1 MTTHVYLK
9 YAIALLMEEY
19 GLQTEQ
25 EITFKEIKEELE
37 KGLNAF
43 SVKPIDDYCGQ
54 TKVQYGFTKEKND
67 AKKYIF
73 LAPNT
78 IASEMKASNL
88 YNAVCKTCSEENI
101 DLLKPYK
108 ISQSEVPTSG
118 EFNAFSDN
126 GNIGRGKPSATVFDQ
141 CLALITSTTALKP
154 CLQYKSGTGELSI
167 DNTCLIPDLDIS
179 DLRDFIRLFKR
190 IRIQKLDS
198 SLMVGRV
205 NCVKGKTLKYIPK
218 RPNIFN
224 GNFPNAPH
232 SSALGSVALL
242 GSIGEMTK
250 EIDVSEVAKK
260 VLESLKDCNFYAIKY
275 GDASVFSFNHSII
288 RLAERGKLRRIVDS
302 LYYVVLYKEGRRT
315 TNNAFEYQKFDL
327 FASRFLQMFNRP
339 TFKDFLA
346 FRAEYPYDI
355 ELLLNTYFCD
365 MEKIDKEIITSAKE
379 LGKWLNYVAYRSAQ
393 QEVGT
398 SSGWDDLI
406 KAKAKILVELESSV
420 FSAKSGD
427 ALIAYTIT
435 RAGRLSGL
443 DAPAAASL
451 FMEEAASGELP
462 LEQAK
467 NLLIAFSR
475 LKSKKE
481 EADKAYS
488 NDNQSIENEN
498 EEMTE
503 DYSNI

>member
-43 SVKPIDDYCGQ
+43 SVKLIDDYCGQ

-67 AKKYIF
+67 AKKYTF

-154 CLQYKSGTGELSI
+154 CLQYKSGTGKLSI

-365 MEKIDKEIITSAKE
+365 MK
-379 LGKWLNYVAYRSAQ
+379 VH
-393 QEVGT
+393 
-398 SSGWDDLI
+398 I
-406 KAKAKILVELESSV
+406 KSV
-420 FSAKSGD
+420 
-427 ALIAYTIT
+427 
-435 RAGRLSGL
+435 
-443 DAPAAASL
+443 
-451 FMEEAASGELP
+451 
-462 LEQAK
+462 
-467 NLLIAFSR
+467 
-475 LKSKKE
+475 
-481 EADKAYS
+481 
-488 NDNQSIENEN
+488 
-498 EEMTE
+498 
-503 DYSNI
+503 

>member
-37 KGLNAF
+37 KGLNTF
-43 SVKPIDDYCGQ
+43 SVKPIGDYCGQ

-78 IASEMKASNL
+78 ITSEMKASNL
-88 YNAVCKTCSEENI
+88 YNAVCETCSEENI
-101 DLLKPYK
+101 NLLRAHD
-108 ISQSEVPTSG
+108 ITQSEVPISG
-118 EFNAFSDN
+118 EFNRFTDK
-126 GNIGRGKPSATVFDQ
+126 GTFQRGKSKATVFDQ

-154 CLQYKSGTGELSI
+154 CLQYKSGARKISM
-167 DNTCLIPDLDIS
+167 DNTCLIPDLEIS
-179 DLRDFIRLFKR
+179 DLQNFIRLFKR
-190 IRIQKLDS
+190 IRIQKLDN
-198 SLMVGRV
+198 SLMVGKV
-205 NCVKGKTLKYIPK
+205 KCDKGKTLKYIPQ

-250 EIDVSEVAKK
+250 EIDVSELAKK

-302 LYYVVLYKEGRRT
+302 LYYVVLYKEGRRS

-355 ELLLNTYFCD
+355 ELMLNTYFCD
-365 MEKIDKEIITSAKE
+365 MEKIDKEIVTSAKE
-379 LGKWLNYVAYRSAQ
+379 LGKWLNNVAYRSAQ
-393 QEVGT
+393 QEVAT
-398 SSGWDDLI
+398 SPGWDDLI
-406 KAKAKILVELESSV
+406 KAKAKVLVELESSI

-427 ALIAYTIT
+427 ALVAHTIT
-435 RAGRLSGL
+435 RAGRLSRL

-451 FMEEAASGELP
+451 FMEKAASGELP

-475 LKSKKE
+475 LKSQKE